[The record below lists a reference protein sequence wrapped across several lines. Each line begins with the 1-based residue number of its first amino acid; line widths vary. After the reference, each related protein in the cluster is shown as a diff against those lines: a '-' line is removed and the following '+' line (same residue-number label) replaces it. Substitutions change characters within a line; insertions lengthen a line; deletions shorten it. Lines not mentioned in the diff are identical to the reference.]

1 MFHTKWHHLLY
12 QAGSG
17 ASMHT
22 QVRIQINGTE
32 RSMQEGTTVSA
43 LIQMLALTERKIAV
57 EINREI
63 VPQSQH
69 EKNLLV

>member
-1 MFHTKWHHLLY
+1 
-12 QAGSG
+12 
-17 ASMHT
+17 MHT

-69 EKNLLV
+69 EETCLCDGDKIEIIEAIGGG